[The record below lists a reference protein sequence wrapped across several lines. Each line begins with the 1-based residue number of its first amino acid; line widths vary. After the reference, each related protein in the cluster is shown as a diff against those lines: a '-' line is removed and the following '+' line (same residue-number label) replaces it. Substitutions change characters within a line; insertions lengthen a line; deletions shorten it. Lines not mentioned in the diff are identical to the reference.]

1 MGVKNSKDAKS
12 LAATTSGKKKANEL
26 FDTHHI
32 PGPNEIGIKP
42 PSSAYNNNNGI
53 VFNITYHKN

>member
-1 MGVKNSKDAKS
+1 MGVKNSKGSKATPDLKSAK
-12 LAATTSGKKKANEL
+12 KNANEL
-26 FDTHHI
+26 FDAHRI

-42 PSSAYNNNNGI
+42 PSSAYNNNGI